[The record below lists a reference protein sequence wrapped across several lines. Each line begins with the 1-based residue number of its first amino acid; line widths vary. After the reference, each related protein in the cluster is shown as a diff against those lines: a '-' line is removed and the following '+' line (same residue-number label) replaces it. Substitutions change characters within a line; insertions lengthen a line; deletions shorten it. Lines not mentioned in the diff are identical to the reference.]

1 MIWHFEL
8 GCEEHKML
16 IWNIV
21 GLVWIS
27 VGAFAMSKEKNII
40 NPVTIMCS
48 IWGTIDI
55 LSSMQL
61 YGLYEAKDEA
71 YGYINLGVAFFLV
84 GCVAA
89 RLKIVNRQ
97 KVKGSITI
105 SPKQYQLR
113 ERRCFLILIVCLMFL
128 GYKVIQYR
136 SAIFKSGLSLGAI
149 QTSIGKDST
158 SVSGILNAIYFLII
172 NPMMLALPT
181 AVISDYYVRKKNI
194 MLLVLCVALCVLRVM
209 TSGGRQA
216 FIQIFFYI
224 FVALYFS
231 KDAVRK
237 KIGKIKQA
245 NQKKKMRVAIL
256 GAFIVLLLL
265 TISRTSAVIK
275 TIYLD
280 FAMQPKML
288 EIWTD
293 KIQKVGKNSYGIMA
307 LLGYIYPAC
316 YIIKNLLGLNGIP
329 QAVQSAYD
337 MRMAT
342 MSEWVSIGPNLIAN
356 AYVTCFWYF
365 YHDAGVLGII
375 MGMSLC
381 GYISCKIYRKVK
393 RNPTSKNVCS
403 YMFVAMAIFYTFG
416 DFYPSN
422 PYFIIGYL
430 YAQKLLFKSKG

>member
-1 MIWHFEL
+1 M
-8 GCEEHKML
+8 M

-27 VGAFAMSKEKNII
+27 IGAFAMSKEKNII

-61 YGLYEAKDEA
+61 YGLYEAKGET
-71 YGYINLGVAFFLV
+71 YGCINLGVSFFLV
-84 GCVAA
+84 GYITA
-89 RLKIVNRQ
+89 RLKVVNQR
-97 KVKGSITI
+97 KARVSITI

-113 ERRCFLILIVCLMFL
+113 ERRCFLILIVCLIFL

-136 SAIFKSGLSLGAI
+136 SAIFKSGLSLGAV
-149 QTSIGKDST
+149 QTSIEKESA
-158 SVSGILNAIYFLII
+158 SVPGILNAIYFLII
-172 NPMMLALPT
+172 NPMLLALPT
-181 AVISDYYVRKKNI
+181 AVISDYYVRKKNT
-194 MLLVLCVALCVLRVM
+194 MLFFLCAVLCVLRVV

-237 KIGKIKQA
+237 KIGEIKQA
-245 NQKKKMRVAIL
+245 NQKRKMRVAIL

-288 EIWTD
+288 EIWID
-293 KIQKVGKNSYGIMA
+293 KIQKVGHNSYGIMA

-316 YIIKNLLGLNGIP
+316 YIIKNFLGLNGIP
-329 QAVQSAYD
+329 QVVQSVYD

-342 MSEWVSIGPNLIAN
+342 MSEWVYIGPNLIAN

-365 YHDAGVLGII
+365 YYDAGVLGII
-375 MGMSLC
+375 IGMSLF
-381 GYISCKIYRKVK
+381 GYISCKVYRKVK

-422 PYFIIGYL
+422 PYFVLGYL